1 MPRSTWWALGIAIA
15 FCLLAF
21 LYVRHEWTYDAFHE
35 NADRIYRVY
44 TENDRGRRS
53 ASAPAA
59 LGPALAEALPDVRI
73 VRIDFD
79 WKYRFIQHRGTK
91 IAETIYVA
99 DPDIFEVFSFPL
111 LKGDPA
117 TALLDPQSVV
127 ITENM
132 AEKYFPGEDPMGK
145 TLTIKTG
152 NGANTGSRDLTVTG
166 NSWSRFPRIRVFAS
180 DSFPGLKLRAMNPYG
195 GDADYLEPT
204 YCCQTTLAPPK

>member
-1 MPRSTWWALGIAIA
+1 MFWNYLKVAYRNLLRHWLYAAINVVGLGIAIA

-44 TENDRGRRS
+44 AVNDRGRS
-53 ASAPAA
+53 IGGAPAA
-59 LGPALAEALPDVRI
+59 LAPALAEALPDVRI

-117 TALLDPQSVV
+117 TALKDPQSVV
-127 ITENM
+127 ITEKI
-132 AEKYFPGEDPMGK
+132 AEKYFPGEDPIGK
-145 TLTIKTG
+145 TLSIRTD
-152 NGANTGSRDLTVTG
+152 RDAIG
-166 NSWSRFPRIRVFAS
+166 PEAGI
-180 DSFPGLKLRAMNPYG
+180 
-195 GDADYLEPT
+195 
-204 YCCQTTLAPPK
+204 